1 MIRTTN
7 HTLKFSNTNKLNKLQ
22 EFISEY
28 RRVSGLIL
36 DQIWE
41 NGYKWEVKNKNYE
54 FNVNENKL
62 DHPKFID
69 YNSFDIKTNLSARA
83 LSSLVTQLC
92 GIIGASVEKQRK
104 RLYQWEKTPNSQL
117 EKKIEQNKPQKPDIS
132 KLNPELSS
140 KCVDIEKVEGEFN
153 YFVRLKSIGKDY
165 GFIKLPVKLHKHNKK
180 YKDWELK
187 NSFLL
192 NENWINFRWETK
204 VEKKQNGIV
213 VGCDQGKKDVVTLS
227 NGIVPPK
234 TNLHGKSLDS
244 IMLSLSKCKK
254 GSKRFQKKQQ
264 ERKNF
269 INWSIN
275 RLNLSEVKQV
285 NLEKVWNINF
295 KSKTSR
301 LMSHWTNTLIRDKLL
316 STCEL
321 HGVHVKEQSC
331 TYRSQRCSCCG
342 MVRKSQ
348 RKSKLYKCK
357 ECGSEID
364 SDLNAALNHEI
375 ELPDIPWELRREQRN
390 RKGFYWLESGFFDL
404 NRVEFR
410 VPLTKNQ
417 DKSNI

>member
-7 HTLKFSNTNKLNKLQ
+7 HTLKFSRKGKLSKLQ
-22 EFISEY
+22 EFIREY

-41 NGYKWEVKNKNYE
+41 NGYSWEVKDKTYE
-54 FNVNENKL
+54 FNVKENKL
-62 DHPKFID
+62 EHPKFID
-69 YNSFDIKTNLSARA
+69 YNDFNIETKLSARA

-104 RLYQWEKTPNSQL
+104 RLYQWEKTPNPQL
-117 EKKIEQNKPQKPDIS
+117 AKKIQQNKPVKPDIS

-140 KCVDIEKVEGEFN
+140 KCIDIQKVEGEFN

-165 GFIKLPVKLHKHNKK
+165 GFVKLPVKLHKHNKK
-180 YKDWELK
+180 YCDWELK
-187 NSFLL
+187 SSFLL
-192 NENWINFRWETK
+192 NENWVNFRWETK
-204 VEKKQNGIV
+204 VEKKQSGIV

-227 NGIVPPK
+227 NGITPPK
-234 TNLHGKSLDS
+234 INQHGKSLDS

-254 GSKRFQKKQQ
+254 GSKRFQRKQD

-275 RLNLSEVKQV
+275 QLNLDNVKQV
-285 NLEKVWNINF
+285 NLEKVWNIGYKNG
-295 KSKTSR
+295 TSR

-331 TYRSQRCSCCG
+331 TYRSQRCSNCG
-342 MVRKSQ
+342 MVRKSH

-357 ECGSEID
+357 ECSLEID
-364 SDLNAALNHEI
+364 SDLNAALNHEV
-375 ELPDIPWELRREQRN
+375 ELPDIPWELRREKRN
-390 RKGFYWLESGFFDL
+390 LKGFYWLSSGFFDL

-410 VPLTKNQ
+410 VPLTKNE
-417 DKSNI
+417 DNSNI